1 MGGSSSQRR
10 TDPPVSPIDAFR
22 IEDMY
27 TPEFSDFFQQNI
39 GSFQETAR
47 DESPIEFATSPS
59 KTKNPTRGR
68 QKRAIQSDDAPRQIA
83 WTHEKEIALLHG
95 EQNKQCGRRT
105 YDMVNEKWKTV
116 CPTVVRFCGVY
127 DNVMRRLREIGA
139 SDEDYYA
146 RALVDYEAEI
156 GTTFKLHHCWKIL
169 KGSPKWMQSEVP
181 KFAAKFGGGSK
192 RYKSSQSSSFNT
204 ESEKASI
211 NLNANVSDD
220 EEDEVKEIRRPMGR
234 DKAKNAAKKK

>member
-1 MGGSSSQRR
+1 MIIC
-10 TDPPVSPIDAFR
+10 DKKIVR
-22 IEDMY
+22 IPLDDE
-27 TPEFSDFFQQNI
+27 TLTIRSNRSDGYASIQNI
-39 GSFQETAR
+39 DSFQETAR
-47 DESPIEFATSPS
+47 DESPIEFTTSPS
-59 KTKNPTRGR
+59 KTKKPTRGR

-83 WTHEKEIALLHG
+83 WTHEEEIALCKCWADVSENSSLG
-95 EQNKQCGRRT
+95 NTRKDAGFWCEVLQ
-105 YDMVNEKWKTV
+105 YMESKTNSA
-116 CPTVVRFCGVY
+116 VVEHTIW
-127 DNVMRRLREIGA
+127 LREIGA

-156 GTTFKLHHCWKIL
+156 GTTFKLRHCWKIL

-181 KFAAKFGGGSK
+181 KFAAKFRGGSK

-204 ESEKASI
+204 EFEKASI